1 MSLSETLRNQC
12 SLIVNVTCCS
22 IVSLSMC
29 TAISQESSDYAFTHV
44 NVLTMDSA
52 DVLLDQ
58 TVVISGEKIVAIG
71 ATESVPVPHNALI
84 IDAPGRYL
92 MPGLAE
98 MHGHVPGNDDQQ
110 YLKDVLFLYIAN
122 GVTTVRGMQGEPS
135 HLELRAQ
142 LANHEILG
150 PRFITSGPGLR
161 GSSLAGPDDARQT
174 VLAQASAGYDFI
186 KLLPGLSQS
195 EFNAV
200 VIAANE
206 VDISIAGHVSVDVG
220 VSGALDAGQATID
233 HLDGYIQYLLPPEI
247 DHSKIPAG
255 YYGVNLLDLVDENR
269 ITQAA
274 IDTRKAGVS
283 IVPTQALI
291 EHTATPSPTAQE
303 RAALPEMAYMP
314 PEIIQRWVESKERNI
329 GRMPDVPEAASHLQ
343 NIRKRLI
350 KAMHDEGV
358 NLLLGSD
365 APQTFNVPGISL
377 HQELK
382 LIIEAGLS
390 PYEALLTGTAAPA
403 EFFDLD
409 DEFGRIRTGLA
420 ADLILVENNPL
431 ENIDAGNYPLGV
443 MVRGIWLD
451 RATLDDGLATIA
463 ARHR

>member
-1 MSLSETLRNQC
+1 M
-12 SLIVNVTCCS
+12 
-22 IVSLSMC
+22 
-29 TAISQESSDYAFTHV
+29 
-44 NVLTMDSA
+44 
-52 DVLLDQ
+52 
-58 TVVISGEKIVAIG
+58 
-71 ATESVPVPHNALI
+71 
-84 IDAPGRYL
+84 
-92 MPGLAE
+92 
-98 MHGHVPGNDDQQ
+98 
-110 YLKDVLFLYIAN
+110 
-122 GVTTVRGMQGEPS
+122 
-135 HLELRAQ
+135 
-142 LANHEILG
+142 
-150 PRFITSGPGLR
+150 
-161 GSSLAGPDDARQT
+161 
-174 VLAQASAGYDFI
+174 
-186 KLLPGLSQS
+186 
-195 EFNAV
+195 
-200 VIAANE
+200 
-206 VDISIAGHVSVDVG
+206 G
-220 VSGALDAGQATID
+220 VSGALDAGLATID

-247 DHSKIPAG
+247 DYSKIPAG

-269 ITQAA
+269 ITKAA
-274 IDTRKAGVS
+274 IDTREAGVS

-291 EHTATPSPTAQE
+291 EHTATPSPAAKE

-329 GRMPDVPEAASHLQ
+329 GRMPDVPGAASHLQ

-409 DEFGRIRTGLA
+409 GEFGRIRTGLA
-420 ADLILVENNPL
+420 ADLILVEKNPL
-431 ENIDAGNYPLGV
+431 ENIDGGNYPLGV